1 MEGDVAIVMAS
12 SSGLGLGSAIALA
25 REGVNVVINGR
36 DLERLESAVES
47 IREIATGEVRYFQGD
62 IKDPMTASK
71 MVKFAVGEFG
81 KLDHL
86 VTNSGPPPCLHFE
99 EAEDEDWYESY
110 ELLVM
115 SVVRMVREAEPY
127 LRESENGT
135 IVTIT
140 SRIVKEPTSTNVL
153 SSAIRM
159 AIIGLG
165 KTLTWEFAPDIR
177 VNSVLPGKFDT
188 PRLVDDPRDLARK
201 IPNDKVNIDGIPI
214 GRIGDPMELGE
225 VVAFLCSK
233 NSSFI
238 NGVALQVDG
247 GSIKAAF

>member
-1 MEGDVAIVMAS
+1 MAIVMGS

-99 EAEDEDWYESY
+99 EAEDADWYESY

-127 LRESENGT
+127 
-135 IVTIT
+135 
-140 SRIVKEPTSTNVL
+140 
-153 SSAIRM
+153 
-159 AIIGLG
+159 
-165 KTLTWEFAPDIR
+165 
-177 VNSVLPGKFDT
+177 
-188 PRLVDDPRDLARK
+188 
-201 IPNDKVNIDGIPI
+201 
-214 GRIGDPMELGE
+214 
-225 VVAFLCSK
+225 
-233 NSSFI
+233 
-238 NGVALQVDG
+238 
-247 GSIKAAF
+247 

>member
-1 MEGDVAIVMAS
+1 MAIVMAS

-99 EAEDEDWYESY
+99 EAEDADWYESY

-201 IPNDKVNIDGIPI
+201 IPNDKVNVGGIPV